1 MQEIF
6 HCHIERNV
14 SLKNKTWIHRGGQ
27 VDYWLQPST
36 IEELVE
42 VGRQLYNQTE
52 PFITIGHTSNIYFKN
67 SFNIKYVVDT
77 RKLVGF
83 KRIDNNTLMVECGT
97 PISRVSRFCVD
108 NSIAGYEGMINLPG
122 TVGGV

>member
-1 MQEIF
+1 MGDRSIIGYN
-6 HCHIERNV
+6 HPR
-14 SLKNKTWIHRGGQ
+14 LKN
-27 VDYWLQPST
+27 WLRSGDNY
-36 IEELVE
+36 I
-42 VGRQLYNQTE
+42 E

-67 SFNIKYVVDT
+67 NFNIKYVVDT